1 MEEAT
6 ENDLGTVKLALLGDS
21 TVGKT
26 SFLLR
31 FSNGHLTEEENLVV
45 FDFAERVEVD
55 GESYHVNFRDI
66 NGDLEARV
74 RPLVYPGT
82 SVFLLC
88 FDITN
93 RASFEDI
100 KETWIPEIHHNVP
113 YTPFLLVGNKMDLRD
128 KG

>member
-1 MEEAT
+1 MEEAM
-6 ENDLGTVKLALLGDS
+6 ENDLDAVKLALLGDS
-21 TVGKT
+21 MVGKT

-55 GESYHVNFRDI
+55 GATYHVNFRDI
-66 NGDLEARV
+66 DGDLEARF
-74 RPLVYPGT
+74 RPLVYLGT
-82 SVFLLC
+82 SIFILC

-93 RASFEDI
+93 RASFENI
-100 KETWIPEIHHNVP
+100 KESWIPEIRHNMP
-113 YTPFLLVGNKMDLRD
+113 FTPFLLVGNKMDLRD